1 MNDGK
6 YIPVAGSIGSC
17 CRTPNTPDSGN
28 LYLMSFQQL
37 CERNRRIA
45 KSMEDKR

>member
-17 CRTPNTPDSGN
+17 FRTPNTPESGN
-28 LYLMSFQQL
+28 LYLLSFQQL
-37 CERNRRIA
+37 CERNRCIA
-45 KSMEDKR
+45 ESMKEKR

>member
-1 MNDGK
+1 MSDGK

-17 CRTPNTPDSGN
+17 CRTPHTSDSGN

-37 CERNRRIA
+37 SERNRRIA
-45 KSMEDKR
+45 KSMEEKR